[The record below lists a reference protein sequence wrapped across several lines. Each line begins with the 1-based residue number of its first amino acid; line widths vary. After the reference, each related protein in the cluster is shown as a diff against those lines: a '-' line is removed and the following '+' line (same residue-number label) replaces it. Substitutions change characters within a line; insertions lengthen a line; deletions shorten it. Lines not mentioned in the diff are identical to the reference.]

1 MVKTVAEDVDSFL
14 LKNDENTLKDVGVE
28 EMRRIIPRL
37 LVFLDHD
44 VTPCRK
50 GLDFIHRM
58 LLFLLLHRK
67 SGGEVL

>member
-1 MVKTVAEDVDSFL
+1 
-14 LKNDENTLKDVGVE
+14 VE

-50 GLDFIHRM
+50 GLDFIHCM
-58 LLFLLLHRK
+58 LLFYYFTARAVA